1 MAIITFKGNEV
12 KETGQTLSL
21 VATATQMAIE
31 HSYKTLI
38 VSTNFKDQT
47 LENCFWELDKLN
59 RPVVDINGHTA
70 VGVDSG
76 IEGLLKVLASN
87 KTSPE
92 IVKNYSKI
100 VLKDRLDVMLS
111 PRTEDYQEYIHI
123 CNEYP
128 EVLKVANR
136 YYDLIFV
143 DLTSRMQEDV
153 AQSII
158 DVSDIIMFNMTQR
171 LKSINDFLELKET
184 NEFYR
189 SKKVL
194 PIIGRYDGFSK
205 YNIKNITRYMK
216 EKKNVLAI
224 PYNTLF
230 FESCSE
236 GKVVDFFLRFKTLNE
251 EDRNQSFIKEVNRVD
266 DSIIYKL
273 QELQMKI

>member
-1 MAIITFKGNEV
+1 MAIITFKSNEV

-59 RPVVDINGHTA
+59 RPIVDINGHTA

-100 VLKDRLDVMLS
+100 VLKDRLDVLLS
-111 PRTEDYQEYIHI
+111 PRTENYQEYIHI

-216 EKKNVLAI
+216 EKKNILAI